1 MSVTYSFIY
10 LFISIYIHAAYIFNI
25 RKIMMRWGT
34 TAAKAQKSYISMN
47 INWIV
52 LVWNRAE
59 IKYKYYMENQKN
71 NKITTL

>member
-1 MSVTYSFIY
+1 
-10 LFISIYIHAAYIFNI
+10 
-25 RKIMMRWGT
+25 
-34 TAAKAQKSYISMN
+34 MN

-71 NKITTL
+71 NKLLHCNDKIGFYIDLTQKEVKQFATFL